1 MIHED
6 FPFIDIHTHHQE
18 DSLASYG
25 IHPWWFDDPAYHP
38 NNDLCLLEQLLRE
51 DKLAAIGETG
61 IDKLHP
67 ETLALQIESFE
78 KHIALSETYQKP
90 LVIHNVKG
98 TETLLQLHKK
108 HKPGQA
114 WIIHGFNGNENEV
127 RQLVSQGFYLSVGA
141 SLLYENRRI
150 TKSIK
155 SIPLDYLFFE
165 TDTAGNGI
173 EAIYRKAAMLLDL
186 PLAQLKERIF
196 ANFARLHLTTW
207 KPGTNVPD
215 GSSGTMALS
224 NRERITF

>member
-18 DSLASYG
+18 DTLTSYG

-38 NNDLCLLEQLLRE
+38 DNDLQLLERLLRE

-90 LVIHNVKG
+90 LILHNVKG
-98 TETLLQLHKK
+98 TETLLQLRKK
-108 HKPGQA
+108 HKPAQA

-141 SLLYENRRI
+141 SLLYENRKI

-165 TDTAGNGI
+165 TDTAGNSIG
-173 EAIYRKAAMLLDL
+173 EIYQKAAMLLDL

-207 KPGTNVPD
+207 KPGTNVPEGD
-215 GSSGTMALS
+215 SGTMALS

>member
-1 MIHED
+1 MIQED

-18 DSLASYG
+18 DTLTSYG

-38 NNDLCLLEQLLRE
+38 DNDLQLLERLLRE

-67 ETLALQIESFE
+67 ETLALQIVSFE
-78 KHIALSETYQKP
+78 KHITLSETYQKP
-90 LVIHNVKG
+90 LILHNVKG
-98 TETLLQLHKK
+98 TETLLQLRKK
-108 HKPGQA
+108 HKPAQA

-141 SLLYENRRI
+141 SLLYENRKI

-165 TDTAGNGI
+165 TDTAGNSIG
-173 EAIYRKAAMLLDL
+173 EIYQKAAMLLDL

-207 KPGTNVPD
+207 KPGTNVPEGD
-215 GSSGTMALS
+215 SGTMALS

>member
-25 IHPWWFDDPAYHP
+25 IHPWWFDDPAYP
-38 NNDLCLLEQLLRE
+38 PDNDLRLLEQLLRE

-90 LVIHNVKG
+90 LIIHNVKG
-98 TETLLQLHKK
+98 TETLLQLRKK
-108 HKPGQA
+108 HKPAQA
-114 WIIHGFNGNENEV
+114 WIIHGFNGNDNEV

-141 SLLYENRRI
+141 SLLYENRKI

-165 TDTAGNGI
+165 TDTAGNSIG
-173 EAIYRKAAMLLDL
+173 EIYQKAAMLLDL

-207 KPGTNVPD
+207 KPGTNVPEGD
-215 GSSGTMALS
+215 SGTMALS
-224 NRERITF
+224 NRERVTF

>member
-1 MIHED
+1 MIQED

-18 DSLASYG
+18 DTLTSYG

-38 NNDLCLLEQLLRE
+38 DNDLQLLERLLRE

-90 LVIHNVKG
+90 LILHNVKG
-98 TETLLQLHKK
+98 TETLLQLRKK
-108 HKPGQA
+108 HKPAQA

-141 SLLYENRRI
+141 SLLYENRKI

-165 TDTAGNGI
+165 TDTAGNSIG
-173 EAIYRKAAMLLDL
+173 EIYRKAAMLLDL

-207 KPGTNVPD
+207 KPGTNVPEGD
-215 GSSGTMALS
+215 SGTMALS